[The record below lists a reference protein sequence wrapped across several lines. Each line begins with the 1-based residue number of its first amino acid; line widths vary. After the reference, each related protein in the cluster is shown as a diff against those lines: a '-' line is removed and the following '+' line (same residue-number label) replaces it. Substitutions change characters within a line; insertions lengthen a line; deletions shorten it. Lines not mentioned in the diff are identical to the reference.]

1 MTCGN
6 GDIHDWEENIN
17 YIYDQTDIWITTDR
31 SFTKEEAI
39 QLKEKLEEIT
49 KGLQS
54 TADESRK

>member
-6 GDIHDWEENIN
+6 GDIHDWEENMK
-17 YIYDQTDIWITTDR
+17 YIYDQTDIWLTTDR

-54 TADESRK
+54 TADGSRK